1 MSLRR
6 DSRAAPNRLGS
17 RLGGAG
23 EGSLGEKKSF
33 LGRLGPG
40 LITGAADDDPSGIGT
55 YSQVGA
61 QFGYGLSWSLLFCLP
76 FMVVIQDVAAQ
87 IGSVTGRGIA
97 ANLRSHYARPLLWL
111 AVVLLL
117 LANVINLGA
126 DLSAMGAVMEMLLGG
141 PVVAYTLGFGLI
153 CLFLEIFLN
162 YRHYAAILK
171 FTTLSLFAYVAVVLT
186 VHLPWGEALRGVLIP
201 HVEWTTAFA
210 TGFVAI
216 LGTTISP
223 YLFFWQAAQEIE
235 EEKRT
240 HSKPLYVAPRKA
252 GPEMARIRQDT
263 LIGMAFSNIVAVFI
277 VWAAA
282 ATLHAHGVT
291 TIETAAEAAEAL
303 RPVAGR
309 FAFLL
314 FALGII
320 GTGLLAVPVLAGS
333 AAYAVAEMLGQ
344 PASLDSKPLKARLFY
359 GTIACTTLAG
369 ALLQSV
375 GVNPVRALYWS
386 AVVNGVLA
394 APLMALMMLIVTNPR
409 AMGHLTLGRKG
420 AILGWA
426 ATTLMAV
433 ATLLFFVSL
442 Y

>member
-1 MSLRR
+1 V
-6 DSRAAPNRLGS
+6 A
-17 RLGGAG
+17 
-23 EGSLGEKKSF
+23 EKKSF
-33 LGRLGPG
+33 LQSLGPG

-61 QFGYGLSWSLLFCLP
+61 QFGYGLSWSLLFSLP
-76 FMVVIQDVAAQ
+76 FMTVIQDVSAQ

-97 ANLRSHYARPLLWL
+97 ANLRRHYPRPLLWS
-111 AVVLLL
+111 AVTLLL

-126 DLSAMGAVMEMLLGG
+126 DLSAMGAAMQMLVGG
-141 PVVAYTLGFGLI
+141 EVVAYTLGFGLL
-153 CLFLEIFLN
+153 CVVLEIFLS
-162 YRHYAAILK
+162 YRQYAAVLK

-186 VHLPWGEALRGVLIP
+186 VHLPWGEALRGVLVP
-201 HVEWTTAFA
+201 HVEWTAAFA

-235 EEKRT
+235 EEKRS
-240 HSKPLYVAPRKA
+240 HSKPLYVSPRSA
-252 GPEMARIRQDT
+252 GPEMARIRRDT
-263 LIGMAFSNIVAVFI
+263 LVGMIFSNLVAIFI

-282 ATLHAHGVT
+282 ATLHANGVT
-291 TIETAAEAAEAL
+291 SIDTASQAAEAL

-314 FALGII
+314 FALGIV

-333 AAYAVAEMLGQ
+333 AAYAVSEMVGR
-344 PASLDSKPLKARLFY
+344 PASLDSRPLKARLFY
-359 GTIACTTLAG
+359 GTIAATTLAG

-394 APLMALMMLIVTNPR
+394 APLMALMMLIVRNPR
-409 AMGHLTLGRKG
+409 AMGRLTLGPR
-420 AILGWA
+420 AAVLGWA
-426 ATTLMAV
+426 ATAVMAA

-442 Y
+442 F

>member
-1 MSLRR
+1 M
-6 DSRAAPNRLGS
+6 A
-17 RLGGAG
+17 
-23 EGSLGEKKSF
+23 EKKSF
-33 LGRLGPG
+33 LARLGPG

-61 QFGYGLSWSLLFCLP
+61 QFGYGLSWSLLFSLP
-76 FMVVIQDVAAQ
+76 FMTVIQDVAAQ

-97 ANLRSHYARPLLWL
+97 ANLRRHYAKPLLCA
-111 AVVLLL
+111 AVSLLL
-117 LANVINLGA
+117 FANVVNLGA
-126 DLSAMGAVMEMLLGG
+126 DLSAMGAVMQMLLGG
-141 PVVAYTLGFGLI
+141 EIVAYTLGFGLL
-153 CLFLEIFLN
+153 CVLLEIFLN
-162 YRHYAAILK
+162 YRQYAAVLK
-171 FTTLSLFAYVAVVLT
+171 FTTLSLFAYVAVVLS
-186 VHLPWGEALRGVLIP
+186 VHLPWSEALRGVLVP
-201 HVEWTTAFA
+201 HIEWTTAFA

-240 HSKPLYVAPRKA
+240 HSKPLYVTPGKA

-263 LIGMAFSNIVAVFI
+263 LVGMVFSNIVAIFI

-282 ATLHAHGVT
+282 ATLNAHGVT
-291 TIETAAEAAEAL
+291 TIESAAQAAEAL

-314 FALGII
+314 FALGIV
-320 GTGLLAVPVLAGS
+320 GTGLLAIPVLAGS
-333 AAYAVAEMLGQ
+333 AAYAVAEMAGH
-344 PASLDSKPLKARLFY
+344 PASLDSRPLKARLFY
-359 GTIACTTLAG
+359 GTIAATTLAG

-386 AVVNGVLA
+386 AVINGVLA

-409 AMGHLTLGRKG
+409 AMGHLTLGRRG
-420 AILGWA
+420 AVLGWA
-426 ATTLMAV
+426 ATAIMAA

-442 Y
+442 F